1 VAVAS
6 GVQGR
11 SVKRVARQ
19 AFYKPM
25 AHCNHVIHRSA
36 TT

>member
-1 VAVAS
+1 LILQAGVAVAS

-19 AFYKPM
+19 AFLQTDG
-25 AHCNHVIHRSA
+25 AL
-36 TT
+36 